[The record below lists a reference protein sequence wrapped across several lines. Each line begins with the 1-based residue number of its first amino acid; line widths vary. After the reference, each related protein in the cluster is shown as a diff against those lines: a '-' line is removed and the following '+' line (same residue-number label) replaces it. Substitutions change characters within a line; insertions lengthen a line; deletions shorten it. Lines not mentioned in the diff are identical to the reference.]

1 MNQGMPAETER
12 ASKPLNQQDAD
23 QQSNGKK
30 NLCSLAAKSMCL
42 QFLTI
47 FKFELIFLSEIR
59 WILKNCVIRK
69 GTQT

>member
-30 NLCSLAAKSMCL
+30 IYAAWLQNQCVYSSL
-42 QFLTI
+42 QFSN
-47 FKFELIFLSEIR
+47 LSSFS
-59 WILKNCVIRK
+59 
-69 GTQT
+69 